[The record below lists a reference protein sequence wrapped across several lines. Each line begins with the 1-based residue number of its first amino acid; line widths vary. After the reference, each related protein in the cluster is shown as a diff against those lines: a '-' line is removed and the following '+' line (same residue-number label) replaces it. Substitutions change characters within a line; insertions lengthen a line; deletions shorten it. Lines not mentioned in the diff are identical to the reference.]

1 MSTRNVRFFRI
12 ASVLAVVCVIF
23 ASCSSTTLIRSV
35 PEGAKLYVDGEPVGV
50 TPYEIVDTKIIGSAT
65 DIKMVMDGYEDFS
78 TRIYKDEE
86 LNVGALIGG
95 FIFTPIP
102 WLWIMKYRPVHT
114 YELTPYGNF
123 VPANEPTEILAPE
136 GAASSKSNTEKL
148 LELKTLLDKGV
159 ITKDEFD
166 KEKKKVLDN
175 N

>member
-1 MSTRNVRFFRI
+1 MRKGSGRFFRI
-12 ASVLAVVCVIF
+12 ASVLAIVCVIF

-35 PEGAKLYVDGEPVGV
+35 PDGAKLYVDGEPVGV

-65 DIKMVMDGYEDFS
+65 DIKLVMDGYEDFG

-95 FIFTPIP
+95 FIIPAVP
-102 WLWIMKYRPVHT
+102 WLWVMKYRPVHT
-114 YELTPYGNF
+114 YELTPFGNF
-123 VPANEPTEILAPE
+123 APENQSVAPE
-136 GAASSKSNTEKL
+136 GAATVKSKTDQL
-148 LELKTLLDKGV
+148 LELKELLDKGV
-159 ITKDEFD
+159 LTKEEFE

>member
-1 MSTRNVRFFRI
+1 MRTKSGKFLRI
-12 ASVLAVVCVIF
+12 ASILAIVCVIF

-35 PEGAKLYVDGEPVGV
+35 PDGAKLYVDGEPVGV

-65 DIKMVMDGYEDFS
+65 DIKLVMDGYEDFS

-95 FIFTPIP
+95 FIVPAIP
-102 WLWIMKYRPVHT
+102 WLWVMKYRPVHT
-114 YELTPYGNF
+114 YELTPFGNYA
-123 VPANEPTEILAPE
+123 PSNEAVESVVPE
-136 GAASSKSNTEKL
+136 GAATVKSKTDQL
-148 LELKTLLDKGV
+148 YELKGLLDKGI
-159 ITKDEFD
+159 ITKEEFE